1 MTFTPFYIP
10 SREPGKTWRVY
21 FHKPSGRPG
30 YVGAV
35 EAVEEKDGFFTTLLI
50 TDRKLT
56 VGIPGRATLKAV
68 TTAGQELL
76 RQMAD
81 NSYITADAV
90 DEYTPRLVK

>member
-1 MTFTPFYIP
+1 MSNFNPFYIP

-21 FHKPSGRPG
+21 FFKPSGRSG

-35 EAVEEKDGFFTTLLI
+35 EGEEKDGFFTTLLM

-56 VGIPGRATLKAV
+56 VGIPGRATLRAV
-68 TTAGQELL
+68 VEAGQELL

-81 NSYITADAV
+81 NGYITADAV
-90 DEYTPRLVK
+90 DENIPKLVK

>member
-30 YVGAV
+30 YVGTV
-35 EAVEEKDGFFTTLLI
+35 EGEMKDGFFTTLLI
-50 TDRKLT
+50 TDRKLI

-68 TTAGQELL
+68 TAAGQELL

-81 NSYITADAV
+81 NSYIIADAV